1 MMEIWKDIKGF
12 DGIYQVSNFGGVRRI
27 VSKTKRLPI
36 KTPTVLKQKTDKN
49 GYREVHLW
57 NRGSVRFF
65 RVHKLVL
72 LAFRG
77 ECPSG
82 FQTAHIDGS
91 KDNNFVENLEWVSP
105 QENTNQK
112 IAHGTWTHGEQ
123 CHTSKLTIKDVRS
136 IRDMRKHGLSLWAIG
151 RKFKVTAQA
160 ISSILRGISWAHAS

>member
-1 MMEIWKDIKGF
+1 MEIWKDIKGF

-77 ECPSG
+77 ECPSDSRRP
-82 FQTAHIDGS
+82 ILMDR
-91 KDNNFVENLEWVSP
+91 
-105 QENTNQK
+105 K
-112 IAHGTWTHGEQ
+112 IT
-123 CHTSKLTIKDVRS
+123 
-136 IRDMRKHGLSLWAIG
+136 
-151 RKFKVTAQA
+151 
-160 ISSILRGISWAHAS
+160 ISSKTWSG